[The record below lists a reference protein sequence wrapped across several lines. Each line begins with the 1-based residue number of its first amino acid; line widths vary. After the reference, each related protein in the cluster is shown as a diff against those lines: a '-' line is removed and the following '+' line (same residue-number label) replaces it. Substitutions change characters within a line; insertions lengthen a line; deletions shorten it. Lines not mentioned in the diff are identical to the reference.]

1 MEERWRSDG
10 GAVEQES
17 RLELGVVVVGWRE
30 RWGWWRE
37 RWGWK
42 WWGLGGGS
50 RVEV

>member
-30 RWGWWRE
+30 RWGW
-37 RWGWK
+37 K
-42 WWGLGGGS
+42 WWRLGGGS